1 MNLLGVGSGL
11 DLTSIIDQMMEI
23 ERIPITRYENKRGEY
38 TSMQSLWR
46 ELNTRLS
53 ALSNSLNGLKLQSD
67 FDKMKV
73 TSADEAVVTATANAN
88 VVQGNYKVKVIQ
100 LAKAEIAMSEKV
112 DPEDAEELLQG
123 EIRIS
128 INGKVVV
135 LEETEEPRTLL
146 DVAKAINKTEDIGVV
161 ATVVDGRLVLEA
173 KNTNEE
179 IKFFEGEEENAFLK
193 QIGLLKEEGE
203 GYKTNILQER
213 QGSIIELNGITIARD
228 KNVIDD
234 AVEGLKLTLKKE
246 TNEAVNL
253 SVAADVDSIIAK
265 VKAFVDEYKKVQAYF
280 DTHTSF
286 TKGADGESNNTGKL
300 FGDSTISN
308 LKSRLRS
315 MVTGVVE
322 GLPEDSIKMLSQ
334 VGIQIDRS
342 GNMTLDESKLR
353 EVLTEKPDQ
362 VKELFTKPETG
373 LTARLQEFIKG
384 YTTSQGIIDGKINYL
399 ADRIKDANK
408 SIERLEARLEM
419 RKESLIRQYTALDS
433 ALASLYSQG
442 DWLATQLT
450 LMTNQK

>member
-11 DLTSIIDQMMEI
+11 DLTSIIEQMMEI
-23 ERIPITRYENKRGEY
+23 ERIPITRYETKRGEY

-179 IKFFEGEEENAFLK
+179 IKFFDGEEENAFLK

-362 VKELFTKPETG
+362 VKELFTKQETG

>member
-23 ERIPITRYENKRGEY
+23 ERIPITRYETKRGEY

-362 VKELFTKPETG
+362 VKELFTKQETG
-373 LTARLQEFIKG
+373 LTAKLQEFIKG

>member
-23 ERIPITRYENKRGEY
+23 ERIPITRYETKRGEY

-362 VKELFTKPETG
+362 VKELFTKQETG